1 MGHKDHHHLLVQGG
15 GSGTMVALDLWKPA
29 ANLVAA
35 DVHYHL
41 LLLDLGD
48 GGL

>member
-1 MGHKDHHHLLVQGG
+1 VQGG
-15 GSGTMVALDLWKPA
+15 ASGTMVALGLWKPA
-29 ANLVAA
+29 AYLFAA
-35 DVHYHL
+35 DVHYRL